1 MERALSRAGMPAR
14 FATPFPVLWQHR
26 DLIKAFVYRDIRE
39 QYASSLLGGLWA
51 VLQPLVY
58 FGTLVLVFA
67 VGLKL
72 NRAPDGPGQ
81 DYILHILSG
90 LAPWL
95 SISAALQL
103 ALAMVS
109 GNAALVK
116 QMEFPVEVLAAR
128 TTLSN
133 LPASFVGLVLAILY
147 CVFRYQSVP
156 LLIIA
161 LPLCCIVQVMMTIGL
176 SWILASITAYWRDF
190 QQIVTMLLFLNLYLT
205 PIFFTPD
212 KVPGPLSM
220 IVRLNPFSAFVEMY
234 QAVFR
239 DDLSA
244 FLMAASI
251 SSIVALVVFLVGYR
265 VLMALRPGFADVV

>member
-1 MERALSRAGMPAR
+1 MARVLSRASIQPR
-14 FATPFPVLWQHR
+14 FATAFPVLWQHR
-26 DLIKAFVYRDIRE
+26 DLIKAFVWRDIRE

-67 VGLKL
+67 VGLNL
-72 NRAPDGPGQ
+72 NRAPDNLGK

-95 SISAALQL
+95 SMSVALQL
-103 ALAMVS
+103 ALVMVH

-133 LPASFVGLVLAILY
+133 LPASFVGLLIAILY
-147 CVFRYQSVP
+147 CLFRYQSVP
-156 LLIIA
+156 VLVLA
-161 LPLCCIVQVMMTIGL
+161 LPLCIVIQIAMTIGL
-176 SWILASITAYWRDF
+176 SWILASIAAYWRDF

-205 PIFFTPD
+205 PIFFTGD
-212 KVPGPLSM
+212 NIPGPLSM
-220 IVRLNPFSAFVEMY
+220 IVRLNPFSPFVEMY
-234 QAVFR
+234 QAAFR
-239 DDLSA
+239 DDSA
-244 FLMAASI
+244 VFLIAAGI
-251 SSIVALVVFLVGYR
+251 SSVTALAVFLVGYR
-265 VLMALRPGFADVV
+265 VLLALRPGFADVV